1 MFGASESGEV
11 VELITEDA
19 SGEQFATCLR
29 VADPDGAMW
38 LQADSCSGC
47 HRSLVQHDAQ
57 RPANLLLGY
66 ATYSI
71 RSTSY
76 PKMVKNLDTL
86 MARKHG
92 LGDTIVGVLGGG
104 SSATGIAV
112 KVQLIE

>member
-1 MFGASESGEV
+1 MFGASESGDV

-29 VADPDGAMW
+29 VADHDDAMW
-38 LQADSCSGC
+38 LRADSCPGC
-47 HRSLVQHDAQ
+47 YQRLVQHDAW
-57 RPANLLLGY
+57 RPATLSLGY
-66 ATYSI
+66 AAYSI

-76 PKMVKNLDTL
+76 PEMVKNLDTL

-104 SSATGIAV
+104 A
-112 KVQLIE
+112 

>member
-11 VELITEDA
+11 AELITEDA

-38 LQADSCSGC
+38 LQADLCSGC
-47 HRSLVQHDAQ
+47 YRSLVQHDAQ
-57 RPANLLLGY
+57 RPATLLPGY

-76 PKMVKNLDTL
+76 PEMFKNLDTL

-92 LGDTIVGVLGGG
+92 LGDTIFGVLGGG